1 MFQTDLTVIP
11 HLHLSHCAAMTAD
24 RFFRVDRG
32 QEKLQF
38 ITDVHTEDIY
48 ILDPEMKPQVSKPA
62 CKALYHS
69 DSEPLKIEAEELGQV
84 LIRSRAHLSRSL
96 TRS

>member
-1 MFQTDLTVIP
+1 
-11 HLHLSHCAAMTAD
+11 MTAD

-48 ILDPEMKPQVSKPA
+48 ILDPEMKPQVIID
-62 CKALYHS
+62 C
-69 DSEPLKIEAEELGQV
+69 
-84 LIRSRAHLSRSL
+84 
-96 TRS
+96 

>member
-1 MFQTDLTVIP
+1 MSM
-11 HLHLSHCAAMTAD
+11 SHDIVSSFFNYPDSNVMSYHSPCPSAMTAD

-48 ILDPEMKPQVSKPA
+48 ILDPEMKPQVIID
-62 CKALYHS
+62 C
-69 DSEPLKIEAEELGQV
+69 
-84 LIRSRAHLSRSL
+84 
-96 TRS
+96 

>member
-1 MFQTDLTVIP
+1 MTFVYV
-11 HLHLSHCAAMTAD
+11 SAMTAD

-48 ILDPEMKPQVSKPA
+48 ILDPEMKPQVS
-62 CKALYHS
+62 
-69 DSEPLKIEAEELGQV
+69 E
-84 LIRSRAHLSRSL
+84 
-96 TRS
+96 

>member
-1 MFQTDLTVIP
+1 MYFLK
-11 HLHLSHCAAMTAD
+11 AMTAD

-48 ILDPEMKPQVSKPA
+48 ILDPEMRPQMQVGTLWT
-62 CKALYHS
+62 CKQAL
-69 DSEPLKIEAEELGQV
+69 E
-84 LIRSRAHLSRSL
+84 
-96 TRS
+96 

>member
-1 MFQTDLTVIP
+1 MYFLK
-11 HLHLSHCAAMTAD
+11 AMTAD

-48 ILDPEMKPQVSKPA
+48 ILDPEMRPQM
-62 CKALYHS
+62 
-69 DSEPLKIEAEELGQV
+69 QV
-84 LIRSRAHLSRSL
+84 GTLW
-96 TRS
+96 TCQQGVGVGG